1 MTRLQSEQNPT
12 PRTSLIEFTKH
23 NLLILDG
30 AMGTM
35 LQSGHDAKAVH
46 EAYLAAGANV
56 ILTNTFHH
64 KTDEDIHAA
73 VQAAKQA
80 IGDRQAFVALDI
92 SPTGQLLEPMGMLSF
107 DDAYAMFKRQVLAGV
122 QAGVDAIYIET
133 MTELGEARCAVLAAK
148 ENCDLP
154 VFCTMSFEENM
165 RTFTGV
171 DIPSMALT
179 LSGLGVDFIGL
190 NCSVG
195 PAQMKAMAAQLLQWT
210 DLPVI
215 IKPNAGLPKI
225 ENGKTVFD
233 VTPEVFAAQMTEI
246 AALGVAGI
254 GGCCGTTPAFIQAIS
269 TLKRQ
274 QKPAIEIPAAVCS
287 ATKTVLLDRVRVVG
301 ERINPTGK
309 KAFQQ
314 ALLDDDLDYIAEQ
327 AIEQVEAG
335 ADILD
340 VNVGMP
346 GVDEPTMMASV
357 VTHVQSMVHA
367 PLQIDST
374 NPAAIEAGLR
384 ACRGKAIVNSVN
396 GEEKSLREI
405 LPLVKKYGAAVIG
418 LTLDENGI
426 PPTAQQRLAIAEK
439 ILAAALAH
447 GIPRQDVFIDCLAL
461 AAGAE
466 QSIAYAT
473 IDAIRLVKEQLELKT
488 TLGVSNVSFGLPARE
503 KLNQTFLSL
512 ALANGLDLPIL
523 NPNST
528 AMLDTIACFHQL
540 KNIDKNS
547 DAYIQRFHQATQDS
561 PSNDIA
567 YFIHNGLQEEARAA
581 AQQLLREHAPL
592 AIVNEI
598 LLPVLDAVGKQYET
612 GAIFLPQLM
621 RSAQAAKAAFDTVKE
636 NLPPKDTVDGETILL
651 ATVEGDIHDIGKNI
665 VKVVLENYG
674 YRVIDLGKDVPA
686 AQVAEQAL
694 HHNAKLVGLSALMTT
709 TLVGMENTIKAV
721 KQASPNTAVVVGGAV
736 LTTEIAQRMGADHYA
751 KDAIEA
757 VAIAKK
763 TLDNS

>member
-1 MTRLQSEQNPT
+1 MTLK
-12 PRTSLIEFTKH
+12 EFARD
-23 NLLILDG
+23 NLLVLDG

-35 LQSGHDAKAVH
+35 LQSGHDARAVH
-46 EAYLAAGANV
+46 QAYLAAGANV

-64 KTDEDIHAA
+64 KTDEDIAAA
-73 VQAAKQA
+73 VQAAKEA
-80 IGDRQAFVALDI
+80 IGNHQSYVALDI

-107 DDAYAMFKRQVLAGV
+107 DDAYAMFKRQVLAGA

-154 VFCTMSFEENM
+154 VFCTMSFEENL

-179 LSGLGVDFIGL
+179 LGGLGVDFIGL

-210 DLPVI
+210 DLPVV

-225 ENGKTVFD
+225 ENGQTVFD
-233 VTPEVFAAQMTEI
+233 VTPEVFAAQMAEI
-246 AALGVAGI
+246 ATLGVAGI

-269 TLKRQ
+269 ILKRS
-274 QKPAIEIPAAVCS
+274 QKPPVEIPAALCS
-287 ATKTVLLDRVRVVG
+287 ATKTVLLDRVRVTG

-346 GVDEPTMMASV
+346 GVDEPATMASV
-357 VTHVQSMVHA
+357 VTHIQSMVHA

-374 NPAAIEAGLR
+374 SPAAIEAGLR

-466 QSIAYAT
+466 QSIAYET
-473 IDAIRLVKEQLELKT
+473 LHAIRLVKEQLGLKT

-503 KLNQTFLSL
+503 KLNQTFLAL

-523 NPNST
+523 NPNNAS
-528 AMLDTIACFHQL
+528 MLDTIACFHQL
-540 KNIDKNS
+540 KNIDINS
-547 DAYIQRFHQATQDS
+547 AAYLQRFHQAVQDS
-561 PSNDIA
+561 STSGIA
-567 YFIHNGLQEEARAA
+567 HFIHNGLQDEARAA
-581 AQQLLREHAPL
+581 AQQLLREHEPMI
-592 AIVNEI
+592 IVNEI
-598 LLPVLDAVGKQYET
+598 LLPILDAVGKQYES
-612 GAIFLPQLM
+612 GAIFLPQLL
-621 RSAQAAKAAFDTVKE
+621 RSAQAAKAAFDTVKQ
-636 NLPPKDTVDGETILL
+636 NLPAKDSDTSETILL

-686 AQVAEQAL
+686 AHVAEQAVQ
-694 HHNAKLVGLSALMTT
+694 HKAKLVGLSALMTT
-709 TLVGMENTIKAV
+709 TLAAMEKTIQAIKH
-721 KQASPNTAVVVGGAV
+721 ASPGTVVVVGGAV
-736 LTTEIAQRMGADHYA
+736 LTPEIAQRMGADYYA

-763 TLDNS
+763 ALDKP

>member
-1 MTRLQSEQNPT
+1 MTL
-12 PRTSLIEFTKH
+12 LEFAQD
-23 NLLILDG
+23 NLLVLDG

-35 LQSGHDAKAVH
+35 LQSGHDARAVH
-46 EAYLAAGANV
+46 QAYLAAGANV

-64 KTDEDIHAA
+64 NTNEDIAAA
-73 VQAAKQA
+73 VQAAKEA
-80 IGDRQAFVALDI
+80 VGNRRAYIALDI
-92 SPTGQLLEPMGMLSF
+92 APTGQLLQPMGMLSF
-107 DDAYAMFKRQVLAGV
+107 DDAYAIFKRQVLAGV

-133 MTELGEARCAVLAAK
+133 MTDLGEARCAVLAAK
-148 ENCDLP
+148 ENCSLP
-154 VFCTMSFEENM
+154 VFCTMSFEENL

-171 DIPSMALT
+171 DIPCMALT
-179 LSGLGVDFIGL
+179 LGGLGVDFIGL

-195 PAQMKAMAAQLLQWT
+195 PVQMQAMAAQLLQWT
-210 DLPVI
+210 NLPVV
-215 IKPNAGLPKI
+215 IKPNAGLPTI

-233 VTPEVFAAQMTEI
+233 VSPEDFAAQMAEI
-246 AALGVAGI
+246 TALGVAGI
-254 GGCCGTTPAFIQAIS
+254 GGCCGTTPAFIAAIS
-269 TLKRQ
+269 TFNRK
-274 QKPAIEIPAAVCS
+274 QKQPVIIPSAVCS
-287 ATKTVLLDRVRVVG
+287 ATSTVLLDRVRVIG

-309 KAFQQ
+309 KQFQQ
-314 ALLDDDLDYIAEQ
+314 ALLQGDMDYIAEQ
-327 AIEQVEAG
+327 AIEQVQAG

-340 VNVGMP
+340 INVGMP
-346 GVDEPTMMASV
+346 GVDEPATITQV
-357 VTHVQSMVHA
+357 VMHLQSLVHA

-466 QSIAYAT
+466 QSIAYET
-473 IDAIRLVKEQLELKT
+473 IHAIRLVSEQLGLNT
-488 TLGVSNVSFGLPARE
+488 ALGVSNVSFGLPARE
-503 KLNQTFLSL
+503 TLNQTFLAL
-512 ALANGLDLPIL
+512 ALANGLTLPIL
-523 NPNST
+523 NPNNVN
-528 AMLDTIACFHQL
+528 MLDTIACFHQL
-540 KNIDKNS
+540 KNIDENS
-547 DAYIQRFHQATQDS
+547 AAYIQRFHQAAQTQ
-561 PSNDIA
+561 PGNDIA
-567 YFIHNGLQEEARAA
+567 YYIHNGLQDEARAA
-581 AQQLLREHAPL
+581 AQRLLREHAPL
-592 AIVNEI
+592 TIVNEI

-612 GAIFLPQLM
+612 GVIFLPQLM
-621 RSAQAAKAAFDTVKE
+621 LSAQAAKAAFDTVKE
-636 NLPPKDTVDGETILL
+636 NLPAKDDAAGETILL

-686 AQVAEQAL
+686 AHVAEQAL
-694 HHNAKLVGLSALMTT
+694 QHNAKLVGLSALMTT
-709 TLVGMENTIKAV
+709 TLAGMEKTIFAV
-721 KQASPNTAVVVGGAV
+721 KQAMPSVSIVVGGAV
-736 LTTEIAQRMGADHYA
+736 LTAEIAQRMGADHYA

-763 TLDNS
+763 TLDKS